1 MNLTKFSLK
10 PLFFAAAIC
19 CAGASHAAITA
30 YTSSTTFA
38 TAASTATFGGTD
50 TFLDL
55 SINSSL
61 TGPLART
68 TGTAGSAGAANLPSG
83 YVGTAS
89 SGLSYN
95 YTASTV
101 ASGSGAGSDF
111 FIAPAAGTVSL
122 STNQYDDK
130 LLFNA
135 FSSNVRAFGSNM
147 YGTVGSTGEATSLTF
162 TVTAT
167 DVNNLTNTQSF
178 SGSGTGSFLGF
189 VSDVALQ
196 SVLVSVTAPSASG
209 DVKYATVDN
218 LILSSVPEPESY
230 ALLLAGLG
238 LVGAIARRKSRA

>member
-1 MNLTKFSLK
+1 MNLNKFSLK
-10 PLFFAAAIC
+10 PLFLAAAMC

-30 YTSSTTFA
+30 YTNSTTFA
-38 TAASTATFGGTD
+38 TAANSATYGGTD

-55 SINSSL
+55 SINTSQ
-61 TGPLART
+61 TGPLARL
-68 TGTAGSAGAANLPSG
+68 TGTAGSAGPGNLPSG

-95 YTASTV
+95 YSASTV
-101 ASGSGAGSDF
+101 ASGGGAGSDF
-111 FIAPAAGTVSL
+111 YIAPAAGTVSL
-122 STNQYDDK
+122 STNQYNDK
-130 LLFNA
+130 LQFDT

-147 YGTVGSTGEATSLTF
+147 YGTLNSTGEATSLVF

-167 DVNNLTNTQSF
+167 DVNNVTNTQSF
-178 SGSGTGSFLGF
+178 TGSGTGSFLGF

-196 SVLVSVTAPSASG
+196 SVLVSVTTPLASG

-218 LILSSVPEPESY
+218 LILSSVPEPETY

-238 LVGAIARRKSRA
+238 LVGALARRKARA